1 MNVNNSLIEFSL
13 ELCLLHFEQGGKNR
27 NGKRSRHGSLILLI
41 RPVTRKQKPPTG
53 YGSKENMVCGY
64 EWS

>member
-27 NGKRSRHGSLILLI
+27 NGKKGEARLIDIAHTPCDAQTKATDWL
-41 RPVTRKQKPPTG
+41 RK
-53 YGSKENMVCGY
+53 
-64 EWS
+64 